1 VWAVALYVIHRWA
14 LPTELLRGW
23 FHDVLFLPAA
33 MPWFMGL
40 ERLIGLRRDDDYPS
54 AGEMAVY
61 FIVWSI
67 AVEGIGPM
75 FWKSATSDV
84 RDVLAYA
91 AGALIC
97 WLAWGRSHPLGT
109 ADAEK

>member
-1 VWAVALYVIHRWA
+1 MWAVALYVIHRWA